1 MKMADISFTTDSEV
15 TNQSTIPKQGKR
27 VQLDLDWLQQNIRCQ
42 HECPAHMDVPGYI
55 RLISQGK
62 YLESYKLM
70 LETNPLPAVCGYIC
84 ARPCETKCK
93 RGDFDKPVSIDALK
107 RFVTDYIFKN
117 KIAIPSP
124 KIKQREEKI
133 AIIGGGPAGLSA
145 ANNLAVMGYRVTIFE
160 KESIPGGMLMWAIP
174 SYRLPREQILFD
186 ISQIQARGVDI
197 RTNTP
202 IGSPGMT
209 ISDLFEE
216 GYKAVFIG
224 AGAQKVRK
232 LGIPGEDGEGVM
244 DCLEFLKNVS
254 LGVMRSMGKKV
265 IVVGGGNVAMD
276 TARTAMRFTQNVGYE
291 HADMDAARMAIRLG
305 AQEVHVVCLE
315 SKEEMPAWEHEI
327 EGAEE
332 EGIILNPSKGPKRI
346 VREDNRVVGL
356 ETLNVKSVFDSSG
369 RFNPTFNEGSE
380 STIPADTVIL
390 AVGQTPDASWLE
402 GRPEIELTPRGTIK
416 VDDETLATTRPGV
429 FAGGDVAYGPRIVI
443 EAVAN
448 GKKAATSIDRYIR
461 GEAIQEPKKK
471 VWVTLSDSEFNER
484 EGDYDA
490 VPRQEM
496 QMLPIENRQGT
507 FNIVE
512 LGLTESQAKLEA
524 SRCLKCDLSIE
535 VGTNDCVLCG
545 RCSMVCPM
553 GALRIVDAND
563 ESKEYRPSVSEDGL
577 VIKYTDKC
585 IRCGN
590 CKDCPAHVITMKRV
604 LWKPNEEINKM
615 LGQSED

>member
-1 MKMADISFTTDSEV
+1 MADISFETVSDAV
-15 TNQSTIPKQGKR
+15 KQATIPKQGIR
-27 VQLDLDWLQQNIRCQ
+27 AQLDLDWLQQNIRCQ
-42 HECPAHMDVPGYI
+42 HRCPAHMDVPGYI

-70 LETNPLPAVCGYIC
+70 LETNPFPAVCGYIC

-93 RGDFDKPVSIDALK
+93 RGDFDKPVAIDALK
-107 RFVTDYIFKN
+107 RFVTDYVYRNRIKV
-117 KIAIPSP
+117 PPP
-124 KIKQREEKI
+124 KIKQREEKV
-133 AIIGGGPAGLSA
+133 AIIGGGPAGLTA
-145 ANNLAVMGYRVTIFE
+145 ANNLAGMGYKVTVFE
-160 KESIPGGMLMWAIP
+160 KESIVGGMLMWAIP
-174 SYRLPREQILFD
+174 SYRLPREQIMFD
-186 ISQIQARGVDI
+186 VSNIQARGVEI

-202 IGSPGMT
+202 IGSPGKT

-216 GYKAVFIG
+216 GYKAVFIA

-232 LGIPGEDGEGVM
+232 LGIPGEEGEGVM

-254 LGVMRSMGKKV
+254 LGVMRSLGKKV

-276 TARTAMRFTQNVGYE
+276 TARTAVRFTQNVGYE
-291 HADMDAARMAIRLG
+291 HAEMDAARMAIRLG

-315 SKEEMPAWEHEI
+315 SKEEMPAFEHEI

-346 VREDNRVVGL
+346 IRENNRVVGL
-356 ETLNVKSVFDSSG
+356 ETLDVKSVFDSEG
-369 RFNPTFNEGSE
+369 RFNPTFIDGSE
-380 STIPADTVIL
+380 TTITADTVIL
-390 AVGQTPDASWLE
+390 AVGQTPDPSWLE

-416 VDDETLATTRPGV
+416 IDDETLATTRPGV

-443 EAVAN
+443 EAVAD
-448 GKKAATSIDRYIR
+448 GRKAATSIDRYIK

-496 QMLPIENRQGT
+496 QMLNVSERQGT
-507 FNIVE
+507 FNLVE
-512 LGLTESQAKLEA
+512 LGLTESQAKIEA
-524 SRCLKCDLSIE
+524 SRCLKCDLTIDVE
-535 VGTNDCVLCG
+535 TKDCVLCG
-545 RCSMVCPM
+545 RCAMVCPT
-553 GALRIVDAND
+553 GALRIVDAYD
-563 ESKEYRPSVSEDGL
+563 ESKVYQPSVSEDGI
-577 VIKYTDKC
+577 VIKYTYVC

-590 CKDCPAHVITMKRV
+590 CKDCPVNVISLKRV
-604 LWKPNEEINKM
+604 LWKPNEEIDKI
-615 LGQSED
+615 L

>member
-1 MKMADISFTTDSEV
+1 MANISITTDSEI
-15 TNQSTIPKQGKR
+15 TNQATIPKHGKR
-27 VQLDLDWLQQNIRCQ
+27 VQLDLDWLQENIRCQ
-42 HECPAHMDVPGYI
+42 HRCPAHMDVPGYI
-55 RLISQGK
+55 RLISQGR

-84 ARPCETKCK
+84 ARPCETRCK

-117 KIAIPSP
+117 KTAIPSP
-124 KIKQREEKI
+124 KIKQRDKKV
-133 AIIGGGPAGLSA
+133 AIIGAGPAGLSA
-145 ANNLAVMGYRVTIFE
+145 ANSLAVMGYRVTIFE
-160 KESIPGGMLMWAIP
+160 KESVPGGMLMWAIP
-174 SYRLPREQILFD
+174 SYRLPREQIMFD
-186 ISQIQARGVDI
+186 ISQIQARGVEI

-202 IGSPGMT
+202 IGSPGKT

-216 GYKAVFIG
+216 GYKAVFIA

-232 LGIPGEDGEGVM
+232 LGIPGEEGDGVM

-276 TARTAMRFTQNVGYE
+276 TARTAIRFTQNVGYE
-291 HADMDAARMAIRLG
+291 HAEMDAARMAIRLG

-315 SKEEMPAWEHEI
+315 TKKEMPAFEHEI
-327 EGAEE
+327 EGAEK
-332 EGIILNPSKGPKRI
+332 EGITLNPSKGPKRI
-346 VREDNRVVGL
+346 IRENNRVVGL
-356 ETLNVKSVFDSSG
+356 ETLDVKSVFDSNG
-369 RFNPTFNEGSE
+369 RFNPTFKEGTE
-380 STIPADTVIL
+380 RTIPADTVIL

-416 VDDETLATTRPGV
+416 IDDETLATTRPGV

-471 VWVTLSDSEFNER
+471 VWVTLTDSEFNTR
-484 EGDYDA
+484 EEDYDA

-496 QMLPIENRQGT
+496 QMLNVRERQGT
-507 FNIVE
+507 FNLVE
-512 LGLTESQAKLEA
+512 LGLTETQAKIEA

-535 VGTNDCVLCG
+535 VGTNECVLCG

-553 GALRIVDAND
+553 GALRMVDTCD
-563 ESKEYRPSVSEDGL
+563 ENKVYRPSVSKDGI
-577 VIKYTDKC
+577 VIKYTDMC

-604 LWKPNEEINKM
+604 LWKPDEEIDKT
-615 LGQSED
+615 LEESGY

>member
-1 MKMADISFTTDSEV
+1 
-15 TNQSTIPKQGKR
+15 
-27 VQLDLDWLQQNIRCQ
+27 
-42 HECPAHMDVPGYI
+42 
-55 RLISQGK
+55 
-62 YLESYKLM
+62 
-70 LETNPLPAVCGYIC
+70 
-84 ARPCETKCK
+84 
-93 RGDFDKPVSIDALK
+93 
-107 RFVTDYIFKN
+107 
-117 KIAIPSP
+117 
-124 KIKQREEKI
+124 
-133 AIIGGGPAGLSA
+133 
-145 ANNLAVMGYRVTIFE
+145 
-160 KESIPGGMLMWAIP
+160 
-174 SYRLPREQILFD
+174 
-186 ISQIQARGVDI
+186 
-197 RTNTP
+197 
-202 IGSPGMT
+202 
-209 ISDLFEE
+209 
-216 GYKAVFIG
+216 
-224 AGAQKVRK
+224 
-232 LGIPGEDGEGVM
+232 
-244 DCLEFLKNVS
+244 
-254 LGVMRSMGKKV
+254 
-265 IVVGGGNVAMD
+265 
-276 TARTAMRFTQNVGYE
+276 
-291 HADMDAARMAIRLG
+291 MAIRLG
-305 AQEVHVVCLE
+305 AQEVHIVCLE
-315 SKEEMPAWEHEI
+315 SKEEMPAFEHEI

-356 ETLNVKSVFDSSG
+356 ETLDVKSVFDSSG

-402 GRPEIELTPRGTIK
+402 GRPEIELSPRGTIK

-461 GEAIQEPKKK
+461 GEAIQEPEKK
-471 VWVTLSDSEFNER
+471 VWVTLSDSELNAR

-553 GALRIVDAND
+553 GALRIVDANN
-563 ESKEYRPSVSEDGL
+563 ESKVYRPSVSEDGL